1 MKLIPRSNNPANL
14 SRVTDFDDWF
24 RNPFA
29 ALPSFGR
36 FFELPDYFTGA
47 ASLRLAAD
55 IHEDNEHYYARFE
68 VPGVKKEDVKVEL
81 NNNILT
87 VSADRKEKTTE
98 SESSYTLSR
107 SVSVPE
113 GVNGETISAKLED
126 GVLTVTLP
134 KAEHRKPRTIQ
145 IG

>member
-1 MKLIPRSNNPANL
+1 MKLIPRSNHPTHL

-36 FFELPDYFTGA
+36 FFELPGYFTGA

-87 VSADRKEKTTE
+87 VCADRKEKTAE

-145 IG
+145 VG